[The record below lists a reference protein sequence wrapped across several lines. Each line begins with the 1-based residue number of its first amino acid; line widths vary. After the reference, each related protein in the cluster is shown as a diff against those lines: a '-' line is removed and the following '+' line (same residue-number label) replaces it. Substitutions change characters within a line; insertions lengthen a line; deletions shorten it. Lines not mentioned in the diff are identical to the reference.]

1 MLSNSNSKIKIG
13 SNRSFGLVFFVVF
26 LIISFWSF
34 RGNLNEISILPFFIA
49 IIFLILGLMKS
60 KLLTLLNKIWFR
72 FGIILG
78 AIIAPIIMAIIF
90 FLVVT
95 PIGLLMKIMGKD
107 LLKKNYDKAAKSYW
121 IKRNQDIGTMKRQF

>member
-1 MLSNSNSKIKIG
+1 MLSNSKIKIG

-60 KLLTLLNKIWFR
+60 KLLTPLNKIWFR

-107 LLKKNYDKAAKSYW
+107 LLKKKYNKAAKSYW

>member
-1 MLSNSNSKIKIG
+1 MLSNSKIKIG

-34 RGNLNEISILPFFIA
+34 RGNLNEVSILPFFIA
-49 IIFLILGLMKS
+49 IIFLILGLIKS
-60 KLLTLLNKIWFR
+60 KLLTPLNKIWFR

-78 AIIAPIIMAIIF
+78 AVIAPIIMAVIF

-107 LLKKNYDKAAKSYW
+107 LLKKKYNKAAKSYW